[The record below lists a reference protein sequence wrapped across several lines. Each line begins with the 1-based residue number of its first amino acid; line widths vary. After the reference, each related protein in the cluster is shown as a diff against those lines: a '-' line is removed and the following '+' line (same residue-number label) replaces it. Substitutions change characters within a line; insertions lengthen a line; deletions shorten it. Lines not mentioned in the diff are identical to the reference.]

1 MTTPAQTAAAFAR
14 IASVSGARVE
24 PLTLLPVE
32 VVLELSGEAVR
43 SRLCTFI
50 DANGHEHCLRP
61 DLTTPIAQLV
71 ATDNLPA
78 VRYHASGQV
87 YRLPPRGSNDPV
99 EHLQIGFEWFGPLK
113 TSAGGSPEEDAD
125 ALAVALEAAKAGG
138 TTGASVRFGDVAIYH
153 AVIDELGFS
162 PQWRDRL
169 RRAFSRRKGPRE
181 LLESVAN
188 GQAGVPALAASIGQL
203 PEKEAVKAVE
213 QMLADMG
220 AEPVGRSIE
229 EIAERLRDKARDR
242 APDAAASAAVIRYL
256 GLSTSAGQSVSA
268 LQSFARDAGLKL
280 TGALDVFARRLDLIE
295 KRDPPSWNTAVFS
308 AEVGRRFEYYD
319 GFVFELARDPAF
331 ERPIVSGGRY
341 DGLITRL
348 SGGQRTASAIG
359 AALRADRLGADRLTG
374 QGAQ

>member
-1 MTTPAQTAAAFAR
+1 MTTPAQTAAALAR
-14 IASVSGARVE
+14 MAAVSGVRVE
-24 PLTLLPVE
+24 PVTLLPVE
-32 VVLELSGEAVR
+32 IVLELSGEAVR
-43 SRLCTFI
+43 SRLCTFT
-50 DANGHEHCLRP
+50 DANGREHCLRP

-78 VRYHASGQV
+78 ARYHASGQV

-99 EHLQIGFEWFGPLK
+99 EHLQIGFEWFGEAK
-113 TSAGGSPEEDAD
+113 SPAEDSE
-125 ALAVALEAAKAGG
+125 ALAVALESAKAGG
-138 TTGASVRFGDVAIYH
+138 AGGASVRFGDVAIYH

-162 PQWRDRL
+162 PQWKDRL

-181 LLESVAN
+181 LLEGVAN
-188 GQAGVPALAASIGQL
+188 GQTGIPVLAASIGKL

-220 AEPVGRSIE
+220 AEPVGRTAAD
-229 EIAERLRDKARDR
+229 IADRLRDKARDR
-242 APDAAASAAVIRYL
+242 SPEAAASAALIRYL
-256 GLSTSAGQSVSA
+256 ALSSPAPQSLPA
-268 LQSFARDAGLKL
+268 LQSFARDTGLKL
-280 TGALDVFARRLDLIE
+280 SPALEAFSRRLDLIA
-295 KRDPPSWNTAVFS
+295 RLNPPFWNTAVFS

-359 AALRADRLGADRLTG
+359 AALRADRLTG

>member
-1 MTTPAQTAAAFAR
+1 VTTPDQTAAALAR

-24 PLTLLPVE
+24 PQTLLPVE
-32 VVLELSGEAVR
+32 IVLELSGEAVR
-43 SRLCTFI
+43 SRLCTFTTA
-50 DANGHEHCLRP
+50 DGHEHCLRP

-71 ATDNLPA
+71 ATEALPPA
-78 VRYHASGQV
+78 RYHASGQV

-99 EHLQIGFEWFGPLK
+99 EHQQLGFEWFGPVEGDK
-113 TSAGGSPEEDAD
+113 GGSPAEDAE

-138 TTGASVRFGDVAIYH
+138 AANASVRFGDVAIFH

-162 PQWRDRL
+162 PQWKDRL

-181 LLESVAN
+181 LLEGVAN
-188 GQAGVPALAASIGQL
+188 GQTGVPALAASIGKL
-203 PEKEAVKAVE
+203 AEKEAVKAVE

-220 AEPVGRSIE
+220 AEPVGRSVE
-229 EIAERLRDKARDR
+229 DIAERLRDKARDQSP
-242 APDAAASAAVIRYL
+242 APAASAALIRYL
-256 GLSTSAGQSVSA
+256 GLSAPAGQSVAA
-268 LQSFARDAGLKL
+268 LRAFASETGLKL
-280 TGALDVFARRLDLIE
+280 SAALDVFSRRLDLIA
-295 KRDPPSWNTAVFS
+295 KANPSFWNTAVFS

-319 GFVFELARDPAF
+319 GFVFELARDPVF

-348 SGGQRTASAIG
+348 SAGQKMASAIG
-359 AALRADRLGADRLTG
+359 AALRADRLTG

>member
-1 MTTPAQTAAAFAR
+1 VTSAAQTGAALAR
-14 IASVSGARVE
+14 IASVSGARIE
-24 PLTLLPVE
+24 PQTLLPVE
-32 VVLELSGEAVR
+32 IVLELSGEAVR
-43 SRLCTFI
+43 SRLCTFATA
-50 DANGHEHCLRP
+50 DGQEHCLRP
-61 DLTTPIAQLV
+61 DLTTPTAQLV
-71 ATDNLPA
+71 ATNALP
-78 VRYHASGQV
+78 VGRYHASGQV
-87 YRLPPRGSNDPV
+87 YRLPPRGSNDPI
-99 EHLQIGFEWFGPLK
+99 EHLQIGFEWFNEAK
-113 TSAGGSPEEDAD
+113 SPEEDAE

-138 TTGASVRFGDVAIYH
+138 AEGASVRFGDVAVFH

-162 PQWRDRL
+162 PQWKDRL

-181 LLESVAN
+181 LLEGVAN
-188 GQAGVPALAASIGQL
+188 GQTGVPALAASIGQL
-203 PEKEAVKAVE
+203 PEREAVKAVE

-229 EIAERLRDKARDR
+229 DIAERLRDKALDR
-242 APDAAASAAVIRYL
+242 APDIVASAALIRYL
-256 GLSTSAGQSVSA
+256 GLSAPAGQSLAA
-268 LQSFARDAGLKL
+268 LQSFARETGLKL
-280 TGALDVFARRLDLIE
+280 TAALDVFARRLDLIA
-295 KRDPPSWNTAVFS
+295 RLNPPFWNTAVFS

-359 AALRADRLGADRLTG
+359 AALRADRLSG